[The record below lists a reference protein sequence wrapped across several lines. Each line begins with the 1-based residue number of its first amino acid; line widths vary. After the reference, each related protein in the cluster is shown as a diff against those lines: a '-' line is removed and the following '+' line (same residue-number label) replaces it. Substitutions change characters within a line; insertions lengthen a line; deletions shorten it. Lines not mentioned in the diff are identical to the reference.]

1 MTFTLGLAAVWMA
14 NVFSIVQR
22 DYPVAVPSVVSE
34 DVLYVFPIE
43 ERRIPRGRGSH
54 FCGRSTFDPVLRKK
68 RYH

>member
-1 MTFTLGLAAVWMA
+1 
-14 NVFSIVQR
+14 VQR

-43 ERRIPRGRGSH
+43 ERHIPRGGGSH